1 MARSDSSDM
10 SRESCMMSNNNY
22 YYCVNNNNWFRNMS
36 TNSYYAI
43 NPAFSTSNNSS
54 YYPYIGYSI
63 YNSPYTTNVAS
74 GNAILPTVYLKTNI
88 SVKSGDGT
96 SSNPYVLE
104 LLDKKN
110 TDKYYGLASNIEKEE
125 TNAEENIIKTE
136 KTNNDYKQLKSFTSI
151 YGFTY
156 DEETKT
162 YTNENI
168 NIPN

>member
-1 MARSDSSDM
+1 MSS
-10 SRESCMMSNNNY
+10 
-22 YYCVNNNNWFRNMS
+22 
-36 TNSYYAI
+36 NSYYVI

-74 GNAILPTVYLKTNI
+74 NNAILPTVYLKTNV

-125 TNAEENIIKTE
+125 TNAEENIIKTGNVV
-136 KTNNDYKQLKSFTSI
+136 TD
-151 YGFTY
+151 
-156 DEETKT
+156 
-162 YTNENI
+162 
-168 NIPN
+168 